1 MRILLTRNG
10 FEKLTN
16 ELNRFIW
23 EERPKAS
30 KMIEETRPIG
40 VVEDNPEY
48 MQAMA
53 TQELIENKI
62 NDLSVMLSNSIV
74 FNKTMC
80 LDDTVAFG
88 ATVKFVD
95 CDSNAEKS
103 YTLVSIYESDI
114 DKGLIS
120 CEAPFVRNM
129 IGLHSGDIFDFND
142 KEYEIIDINYSVVID
157 ESEHF

>member
-16 ELNRFIW
+16 ELNRLIW

-62 NDLSVMLSNSIV
+62 KAYANEGITFINNNILLLVYFRANLSTN
-74 FNKTMC
+74 
-80 LDDTVAFG
+80 
-88 ATVKFVD
+88 
-95 CDSNAEKS
+95 
-103 YTLVSIYESDI
+103 
-114 DKGLIS
+114 LI
-120 CEAPFVRNM
+120 C
-129 IGLHSGDIFDFND
+129 
-142 KEYEIIDINYSVVID
+142 
-157 ESEHF
+157 